1 MTEHRVPTWEV
12 TASGGLETAW
22 VRIDPGPGDPPR
34 PGRLLAR
41 GRAVGTQPEPYWL
54 SYELETGDDYVTR
67 RLSVRVE
74 DAGRVREL
82 DLRRAASGGWT
93 ADGHPRPDLEG
104 ALDCDLGLCPL
115 TNSMPVLRHALHRNA
130 GEHGF
135 LMAWVSV
142 PDLAVRPSRQ
152 TYTHLGRTGTGGG
165 VLVRYASE
173 DFTADVEFDADG
185 LVVDYPD
192 LARRRSPA

>member
-1 MTEHRVPTWEV
+1 M
-12 TASGGLETAW
+12 
-22 VRIDPGPGDPPR
+22 
-34 PGRLLAR
+34 AR
-41 GRAVGTQPEPYWL
+41 GRAVGTEPEPYWL
-54 SYELETGDDYVTR
+54 SYELETAEGYVTR
-67 RLSVRVE
+67 RLGVRVE

-82 DLRRAASGGWT
+82 DLRRSAAGGWT
-93 ADGHPRPDLEG
+93 VDGHPRPDLEG

-142 PDLAVRPSRQ
+142 PDLAVRPSLQ
-152 TYTHLGRTGTGGG
+152 TYAHLGRTGSGGA
-165 VLVRYASE
+165 LIRYASG
-173 DFTADVEFDADG
+173 DFAADVQFDADG

-192 LARRRSPA
+192 LARRRFLA